1 MIIILLYSTGIVKLQ
16 HLTINQDDKTSVFQK
31 ERIKANNENRANL
44 GSAKKVEIS
53 DLKFTDGLKL
63 FSWMLDLSLYDDQ
76 IIHYKITLV
85 NYTEI
90 ISLRYNNLL
99 VDKNHWSHRRCL

>member
-1 MIIILLYSTGIVKLQ
+1 
-16 HLTINQDDKTSVFQK
+16 
-31 ERIKANNENRANL
+31 
-44 GSAKKVEIS
+44 
-53 DLKFTDGLKL
+53 
-63 FSWMLDLSLYDDQ
+63 MLDLSLYDDQ

-99 VDKNHWSHRRCL
+99 DKNH